1 MDIIE
6 KELNS
11 RKEEIQNEVEL
22 LFKANMKITNWDVAE
37 ADNTKAAKILLE
49 IMQQKLDIIRGDI
62 LAGKYDNY

>member
-11 RKEEIQNEVEL
+11 RKDEIQNEVEL

-37 ADNTKAAKILLE
+37 ADNAKAAKILLE
-49 IMQQKLDIIRGDI
+49 IMQEKLDMMRGDI
-62 LAGKYDNY
+62 LTGKYDNY